1 MKITEFKI
9 KGMTCD
15 HCATTIEKQ
24 FNNKEGVVGK
34 EVSYQQGS
42 GKFTF
47 DENKISKEEIIKTI
61 NDTGQYRVVD
71 EILSKQG
78 KPAKSYDLIIIGGGS
93 AAFSA
98 AIKAE
103 SLGLS
108 TLMVNGG
115 LDIGGTC
122 VNVGCIPS
130 KNLIRAAETAFHAT
144 HSNFPGIKPKGVNID
159 FAQFIKN
166 KKQLV
171 ATLQQKKYID
181 IVSDFENLT
190 IIRGWAEFVDDKTI
204 LVDGKERYTALKLLI
219 ATGAS
224 TNIPNIDG
232 LDKIGYLTNVSLFDL
247 EENPESIT
255 IMGAGYIGCEIA
267 MAYNRLGVEVRIIEF
282 TDRVLRSQT
291 RDITDELERHMRN
304 EGIEILPNFR
314 AEKFEKKGNET
325 IIHCKCPDGSSK
337 QIVEKGKI
345 VIATGIKPNTS
356 KLGLENTGLI
366 LTKNGHV
373 LVNEKMETN
382 IPHIY
387 AAGDVVNTPAFVYTA
402 AYEGKIAVENA
413 FTGSDNK
420 FDYSSLP
427 WVIFTDPQVAG
438 VGFDELQAEAKN
450 IPFEVSKLELKD
462 VPRALAA
469 HDTRGFIK
477 LIRNPETNKLIGAR
491 IIAPEGGELI
501 QQLSMAI
508 KYGINVKELAES
520 FYPYLTL
527 GEGIKLAAI
536 TFDKDVAKL
545 SCCAS

>member
-190 IIRGWAEFVDDKTI
+190 IIRGWAKFVDDKTI

-536 TFDKDVAKL
+536 TFDKNVAKL